1 MVEKVLKNPNYQDQ
15 SLEQILNNIKEVIIN
30 HSPNTEVLEL
40 TDRILESTDSF
51 KHKQGT
57 GPKSQDSQAV
67 GYTDKNISFL
77 SLLQKKNINHD
88 AKAKINGLNDDVANE
103 RKLSSTERL
112 ISFKAA
118 SESMKAF
125 KNFLKAKEKHDV
137 EKIALRSGITL
148 EELIIEMLKPQL
160 SEWLN
165 KNLPDIVNNIVQ
177 REIRKLIPKDE

>member
-1 MVEKVLKNPNYQDQ
+1 MVEKALKNPNYQDQ

-40 TDRILESTDSF
+40 TDRILESTDAF
-51 KHKQGT
+51 KIKPGF
-57 GPKSQDSQAV
+57 KSKDSPVV
-67 GYTDKNISFL
+67 GFTNENISFL
-77 SLLQKKNINHD
+77 SLLQKKNVNHE
-88 AKAKINGLNDDVANE
+88 AKAKINGLNDDLPNNE

-160 SEWLN
+160 SDWLN

-177 REIRKLIPKDE
+177 REIKKLIPKDE